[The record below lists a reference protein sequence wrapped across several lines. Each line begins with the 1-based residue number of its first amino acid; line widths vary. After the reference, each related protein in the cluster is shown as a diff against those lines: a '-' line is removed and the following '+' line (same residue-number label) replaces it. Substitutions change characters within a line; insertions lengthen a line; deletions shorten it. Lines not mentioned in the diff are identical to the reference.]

1 MIKFKNYKK
10 VFIDSLNL
18 IDESKIEL
26 LVKHMQKIKKKS
38 GRLFILGIGGSAG
51 NASHA
56 VNDFRKLCEIEA
68 YTPVDNIS
76 EITATTNDEGF
87 DNIFY
92 NFLKRSQLRSKDA
105 ILILSVGGGNKKK
118 NVSINLIKAIKYAKK
133 IKSKIFS
140 IVGKKDGYS
149 FKNSDVSIY
158 AGTDKKN
165 FITPIAESLQTCLWH
180 YLVTDKR
187 LQKNKT
193 KW

>member
-92 NFLKRSQLRSKDA
+92 NFLKR
-105 ILILSVGGGNKKK
+105 
-118 NVSINLIKAIKYAKK
+118 
-133 IKSKIFS
+133 
-140 IVGKKDGYS
+140 
-149 FKNSDVSIY
+149 
-158 AGTDKKN
+158 
-165 FITPIAESLQTCLWH
+165 
-180 YLVTDKR
+180 
-187 LQKNKT
+187 
-193 KW
+193 